1 MTRPTEAGVKE
12 KNPDRQE
19 RHSAMKPHSKGG
31 KGGEKIDHVY
41 EDDELKTTDPKDP
54 NFVEKE

>member
-1 MTRPTEAGVKE
+1 MARQPEAGVKE

-19 RHSAMKPHSKGG
+19 RHSAMKPHSMGG
-31 KGGEKIDHVY
+31 KGDDKADRVY
-41 EDDELKTTDPKDP
+41 EDDELRTTDPKDP